1 MKGDFVKVITV
12 KNIYKEFDG
21 KPILNGVSLN
31 VEKGERVVIVGPS
44 GGGKS
49 TFLRCMN
56 LLETPTQG
64 EVWLDGK
71 IITSVDPYLH
81 KDVIKASKTFTKK
94 MQKAL
99 NSGNTVD
106 ENAIV
111 DSIIAKKQLG
121 KWEGWAFKKL
131 LKQKYKENC
140 IDVNLARRKM
150 VMVFQHF
157 NLFNNMT
164 IMQNLTYAPVKLKVL
179 TKAEAEEK
187 AKALLERVGLPE
199 KANEFPA
206 SLSGGQKQRIAIA
219 RSLMVNPEVILFDE
233 PTSALD
239 PVMVGEVLSL
249 VKELADDGMS
259 MIIVSHEMGFA
270 REVATKVIYM
280 DGGKIVESATPQE
293 FFFNPQ
299 TAELKEFLSKVL

>member
-1 MKGDFVKVITV
+1 MITV

-21 KPILNGVSLN
+21 NPILNGVSLD
-31 VEKGERVVIVGPS
+31 VEKGERIVIVGPS

-56 LLETPTQG
+56 LLETPTHG
-64 EVWLDGK
+64 EVWIDGK
-71 IITSVDPYLH
+71 IITEPDPYFY
-81 KDVIKASKTFTKK
+81 KDVIKSSLTFSKEVK
-94 MQKAL
+94 KAL
-99 NSGNTVD
+99 QKGEKVD
-106 ENAIV
+106 EEIV
-111 DSIIAKKQLG
+111 ESIIKDRKLG
-121 KWEGWAFKKL
+121 EWEGFAFKKL

-164 IMQNLTYAPVKLKVL
+164 IMQNLTYAPVKLKILSV
-179 TKAEAEEK
+179 AQAEEK

-199 KANEFPA
+199 KADEYP
-206 SLSGGQKQRIAIA
+206 SQLSGGQKQRVAIA

-249 VKELADDGMS
+249 VKELACEGLS
-259 MIIVSHEMGFA
+259 MVIVSHEMGFA

-280 DGGKIVESATPQE
+280 DGGKIIESAPPQE

-299 TAELKEFLSKVL
+299 TRELKEFLSKVL

>member
-1 MKGDFVKVITV
+1 MITV

-21 KPILNGVSLN
+21 NPILNGVSLN

-56 LLETPTQG
+56 LLETPTYG

-71 IITSVDPYLH
+71 IITDPDPYFY
-81 KDVIKASKTFTKK
+81 KDVIKSSKTFLKEVKK
-94 MQKAL
+94 VLKK
-99 NSGNTVD
+99 GKKVD
-106 ENAIV
+106 EEQ
-111 DSIIAKKQLG
+111 IIEDIIKGKKLG
-121 KWEGWAFKKL
+121 KWEGFAFKKL

-140 IDVNLARRKM
+140 VDVNLARRKM

-164 IMQNLTYAPVKLKVL
+164 IMQNLTYVPVKLKIL

-187 AKALLERVGLPE
+187 AKSLLERVGLPE
-199 KANEFPA
+199 KADEYPA
-206 SLSGGQKQRIAIA
+206 QLSGGQKQRVAIA

-249 VKELADDGMS
+249 VKELAKDGLS
-259 MIIVSHEMGFA
+259 MVIVSHEMGFA

-280 DGGKIVESATPQE
+280 DGGKIVESAPPQE
-293 FFFNPQ
+293 FFFSPK
-299 TAELKEFLSKVL
+299 TSELKEFLSKVL

>member
-1 MKGDFVKVITV
+1 MISV
-12 KNIYKEFDG
+12 KNIHKDFDG
-21 KPILNGVSLN
+21 IRILNGVSLE

-49 TFLRCMN
+49 TFLRCLN
-56 LLETPTQG
+56 VLETPTSG

-71 IITSVDPYLH
+71 VITPIDPYLH
-81 KDVIKASKTFTKK
+81 IDLIKASNTF
-94 MQKAL
+94 
-99 NSGNTVD
+99 
-106 ENAIV
+106 
-111 DSIIAKKQLG
+111 AKKAKQVPYNEVIDEDAIAQDIIDNKSLTG
-121 KWEGWAFKKL
+121 WEGWKFKKA
-131 LKQKYKENC
+131 LKQKYQENC
-140 IDVNLARRKM
+140 IGVDLARRKM

-164 IMQNLTYAPVKLKVL
+164 ILQNLTYAPVKLKIM
-179 TKAEAEEK
+179 TKEEAEEK
-187 AKALLERVGLPE
+187 AKALLERIGLPE
-199 KANEFPA
+199 KAADYPA
-206 SLSGGQKQRIAIA
+206 LLSGGQKHRGAIA

-249 VKELADDGMS
+249 VKELAKEGLS

-280 DGGKIVESATPQE
+280 DGGKIVESASPQE

-299 TAELKEFLSKVL
+299 TSELKEFLSKVL

>member
-1 MKGDFVKVITV
+1 MITV

-21 KPILNGVSLN
+21 NPILNGVSLD
-31 VEKGERVVIVGPS
+31 VEKGERIVIVGPS

-56 LLETPTQG
+56 LLETPTHG
-64 EVWLDGK
+64 EVWIDGK
-71 IITSVDPYLH
+71 IITEPDPYFY
-81 KDVIKASKTFTKK
+81 KDVIKSSLTFSKEVK
-94 MQKAL
+94 KAL
-99 NSGNTVD
+99 QKGEKVD
-106 ENAIV
+106 EEEIV
-111 DSIIAKKQLG
+111 ESIIKDRKLG
-121 KWEGWAFKKL
+121 EWEGFAFKKL

-164 IMQNLTYAPVKLKVL
+164 IMQNLTYAPVKLKILSV
-179 TKAEAEEK
+179 AQAEEK

-199 KANEFPA
+199 KADEYP
-206 SLSGGQKQRIAIA
+206 SQLSGGQKQRVAIA

-249 VKELADDGMS
+249 VKELACEGLS
-259 MIIVSHEMGFA
+259 MVIVSHEMGFA

-280 DGGKIVESATPQE
+280 DGGKIIESAPPQE

-299 TAELKEFLSKVL
+299 TRELKEFLSKVL